1 MADAAVTRLMTPA
14 QADRASSTSGWHRLL
29 TIRARLAISY
39 GVVIAAVLGVVT
51 FAVGTVHKRL
61 GMARVDAELT
71 RAMRS
76 VAGVVASEIN
86 ERRDLAIGAHEALIE
101 LELPGVGVSLFD
113 SSGRLL
119 ATRTSGAP
127 VVDTARL
134 LVAQVNS
141 PPRTLEPERVRAAA
155 SSWQHGSDGY
165 TIVTWMSLGTF
176 DREHATVMNT
186 VRIAIPLAALAALTG
201 GWLIVWR
208 ALRPLSVMAAQADR
222 IDPRRL
228 QARLPLPP
236 PSDELRRLAVAF
248 NALLDRLS
256 ASVDAQRRFMADASH
271 ELRTPVSVTRTA
283 AQVTLSEAHRSEPEY
298 REALDIVVSQ
308 TDRLTHVVDD
318 MFLLALA
325 DVDGRPLMRR
335 HLYLD
340 EVVAE
345 CARAAGVLAE
355 SRGISLTLESPEG
368 VQVHGDEELLRRMV
382 MNLLDNGIRYSPAG
396 GRVEMTISVD
406 ATRVTLSV
414 RDSGP
419 GIPASAQEQ
428 VFERFVRLQTSRPT
442 SGGGLGLP
450 IARWIAEQHGGT
462 LALESTSDGS
472 RFVVMLPVPR

>member
-1 MADAAVTRLMTPA
+1 
-14 QADRASSTSGWHRLL
+14 
-29 TIRARLAISY
+29 
-39 GVVIAAVLGVVT
+39 
-51 FAVGTVHKRL
+51 
-61 GMARVDAELT
+61 
-71 RAMRS
+71 
-76 VAGVVASEIN
+76 
-86 ERRDLAIGAHEALIE
+86 
-101 LELPGVGVSLFD
+101 
-113 SSGRLL
+113 
-119 ATRTSGAP
+119 
-127 VVDTARL
+127 
-134 LVAQVNS
+134 
-141 PPRTLEPERVRAAA
+141 
-155 SSWQHGSDGY
+155 
-165 TIVTWMSLGTF
+165 
-176 DREHATVMNT
+176 
-186 VRIAIPLAALAALTG
+186 
-201 GWLIVWR
+201 
-208 ALRPLSVMAAQADR
+208 
-222 IDPRRL
+222 
-228 QARLPLPP
+228 
-236 PSDELRRLAVAF
+236 
-248 NALLDRLS
+248 
-256 ASVDAQRRFMADASH
+256 
-271 ELRTPVSVTRTA
+271 VSVTRTA

-325 DVDGRPLMRR
+325 DVDGRPLVRR

-462 LALESTSDGS
+462 LALESTSDGC

>member
-1 MADAAVTRLMTPA
+1 M
-14 QADRASSTSGWHRLL
+14 L
-29 TIRARLAISY
+29 TIRARLAIGY

-101 LELPGVGVSLFD
+101 LELPGVGVSLLD

-127 VVDTARL
+127 VIDAGRVVLARGD
-134 LVAQVNS
+134 AA
-141 PPRTLEPERVRAAA
+141 PRTLEPERIRAAA
-155 SSWQHGSDGY
+155 SSRQHGPDAY

-186 VRIAIPLAALAALTG
+186 VRIAIPFAALAALTG
-201 GWLIVWR
+201 GWLMVWR
-208 ALRPLSVMAAQADR
+208 ALRPLSVMAAQADGM
-222 IDPRRL
+222 DPRHL

-236 PSDELRRLAVAF
+236 PPDELRRLAVAF

-256 ASVDAQRRFMADASH
+256 KSVNAQRRFMADASH
-271 ELRTPVSVTRTA
+271 ELRTPVSVARTA

-308 TDRLTHVVDD
+308 TGRLTHVVDD

-325 DVDGRPLMRR
+325 DVDGRPLVQR
-335 HLYLD
+335 HLYFD

-355 SRGISLTLESPEG
+355 SRGISITLESPEG

-396 GRVEMTISVD
+396 GRVEMKVD
-406 ATRVTLSV
+406 TESGRVTLSV
-414 RDSGP
+414 QDSGP
-419 GIPASAQEQ
+419 GIPASAQDQ
-428 VFERFVRLQTSRPT
+428 VFERFVRLETSRPT
-442 SGGGLGLP
+442 SGGGLRARRLP
-450 IARWIAEQHGGT
+450 GGSPNSTAARSRSNRR
-462 LALESTSDGS
+462 LMDVALS
-472 RFVVMLPVPR
+472 